1 MCVDESIQLIDMM
14 VYISKTIRHISVFK
28 NKDNKS
34 NYSFTNKFLFS
45 LFHCVLNTCN

>member
-14 VYISKTIRHISVFK
+14 VYTLKTISVFK
-28 NKDNKS
+28 NKDDKS